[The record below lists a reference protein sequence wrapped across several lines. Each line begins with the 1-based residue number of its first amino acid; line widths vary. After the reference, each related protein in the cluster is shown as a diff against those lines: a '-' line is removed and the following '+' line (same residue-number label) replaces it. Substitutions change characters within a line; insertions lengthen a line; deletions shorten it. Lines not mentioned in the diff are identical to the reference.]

1 VAAATLCA
9 TLVHAADFTTWGKNE
24 TIRLAGY
31 SRAETLTNFPVLVV
45 LSTNIP
51 GFSYTDFLSGSS
63 ADLRFAASNG
73 TDELNYEVES
83 WDTNGAVWSAAC
95 A

>member
-1 VAAATLCA
+1 
-9 TLVHAADFTTWGKNE
+9 
-24 TIRLAGY
+24 
-31 SRAETLTNFPVLVV
+31 VLVV